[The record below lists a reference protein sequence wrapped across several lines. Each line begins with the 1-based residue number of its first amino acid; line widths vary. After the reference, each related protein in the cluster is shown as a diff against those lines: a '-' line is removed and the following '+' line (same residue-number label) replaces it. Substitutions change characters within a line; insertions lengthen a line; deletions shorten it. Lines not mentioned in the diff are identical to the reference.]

1 MWNEFADKSGSNRAT
16 KYGISCHRIM
26 WNEFWDK
33 EILTALRNMAFL
45 AAVALGGVYWWAML
59 MIDDLGAVK

>member
-1 MWNEFADKSGSNRAT
+1 
-16 KYGISCHRIM
+16 M